1 MMQGLAAVAVLIG
14 AAVALEIVLRMLG
27 FGSFPLFEKGV
38 PGVYRTQPQQAG
50 RFRGRRTWRY
60 DANGMRHDAAP
71 ASFAQTTLLL
81 GDSIVDG
88 GLGLDQ
94 GQTLA
99 AIAARQGGERFYPV
113 ACPGWALGNILG
125 ALTALPGWSAAKRL
139 VFVLNTGDFDTIVR
153 PDSELGFPTRAP
165 LWLTAW
171 LVTRHG
177 VRRLE
182 TLRHPRLK
190 HGIVQ
195 PLAELN
201 HKVRESNLA
210 RFRDLLAEYPGPI
223 VLVRY
228 PMRGEDV
235 RSEHFFEE
243 LAALDPRVRILDAA
257 EAEGWSAECYSDH
270 IHPTAQGLEVLA
282 RHLCRHLD

>member
-14 AAVALEIVLRMLG
+14 AAAALDIVLRVLG
-27 FGSFPLFEKGV
+27 FGSFPLFETGV
-38 PGVYRTQPQQAG
+38 RGVYRTRPNQTG
-50 RFRGRRTWRY
+50 RFRRRHAWRY

-71 ASFAQTTLLL
+71 ASFAETTLLA

-99 AIAARQGGERFYPV
+99 AIAARHGGGRFYPV

-139 VFVLNTGDFDTIVR
+139 VFVLNTGDFDSIVT

-171 LVTRHG
+171 LVTRQV

-182 TLRHPRLK
+182 TVRHPRLK

-195 PLAELN
+195 PLAELD
-201 HKVRESNLA
+201 HEVRESNIA
-210 RFRDLLAEYPGPI
+210 RFQELLAEYPGPV

-228 PMRGEDV
+228 PMRGEDAS
-235 RSEHFFEE
+235 SEPYFEQ
-243 LAALDPRVRILDAA
+243 LAALNPRVRILDAA
-257 EAEGWSAECYSDH
+257 EAEGWSTECYSDH
-270 IHPTAQGLEVLA
+270 IHPTARGLEVLA